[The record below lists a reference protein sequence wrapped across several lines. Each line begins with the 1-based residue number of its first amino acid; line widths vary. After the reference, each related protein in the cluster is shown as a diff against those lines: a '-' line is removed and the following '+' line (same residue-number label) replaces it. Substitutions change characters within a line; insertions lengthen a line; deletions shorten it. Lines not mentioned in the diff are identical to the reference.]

1 MKNARKSS
9 ADIRS
14 IRRQI
19 SRQCCGGWSRG
30 RNHNLNG
37 KQPDRKDRRRSLIP
51 GTAQRSEAKE
61 EKREK
66 DYRYRH
72 RADGRGLRDGI
83 RKKTSHT
90 VSIRGSHAGSSSA
103 AALSHQ
109 LGVRVADDKDLHAAD
124 IVFVATPLAALD
136 DVAAA
141 LKRYA
146 GIIVSAMV
154 PGAGAYELKRDDG
167 TSTAEQLARLTPKGR
182 VVTAFTFISSA
193 LIRDPASGEKPTVF
207 TGADDKAARSTV
219 IALANEIG
227 FEGVDAGHLDA
238 SRNIENLGLLLGQL
252 AYGSGF
258 GNRVSL
264 RAFVAS

>member
-1 MKNARKSS
+1 
-9 ADIRS
+9 
-14 IRRQI
+14 
-19 SRQCCGGWSRG
+19 
-30 RNHNLNG
+30 
-37 KQPDRKDRRRSLIP
+37 LIP

-66 DYRYRH
+66 DCRYRH

-83 RKKTSHT
+83 RKKNVAHGFNPR
-90 VSIRGSHAGSSSA
+90 IACGQFFGSRPQPSV
-103 AALSHQ
+103 
-109 LGVRVADDKDLHAAD
+109 GVRVADDKDLLAAD
-124 IVFVATPLAALD
+124 VVFVATPPAALD

-141 LKRYA
+141 LKGYA

-154 PGAGAYELKRDDG
+154 PGTGGYELKRDDG
-167 TSTAEQLARLTPKGR
+167 TSAAEQLARLIPKGR
-182 VVTAFTFISSA
+182 VVTAFTSISSA

-238 SRNIENLGLLLGQL
+238 SRNIENLGLLVGQL